1 MPAEESIEEIGT
13 TVGTK
18 VDVIEKFKRGE
29 GDTGSPEVQVA
40 LLTRRLEQLKT
51 HFAKHTLDKHS
62 KRGLLKIVSQR
73 KRLLGYLKK
82 EDITRYRT
90 LIGELGLRK

>member
-1 MPAEESIEEIGT
+1 MPAEESIEEVGT
-13 TVGTK
+13 TVGSK
-18 VDVIEKFKRGE
+18 ADVIAKFKRGE
-29 GDTGSPEVQVA
+29 GDTGSPEVQIA

-51 HFAKHTLDKHS
+51 HFDKHSLDKHS

-73 KRLLGYLKK
+73 KRLLSYLRN